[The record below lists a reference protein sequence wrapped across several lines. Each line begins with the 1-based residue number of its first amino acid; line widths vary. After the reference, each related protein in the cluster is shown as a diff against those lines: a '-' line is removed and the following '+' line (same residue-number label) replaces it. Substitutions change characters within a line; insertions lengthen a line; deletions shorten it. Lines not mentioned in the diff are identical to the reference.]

1 MDYSLEDVDVEFI
14 IIGLVTAFNLLV
26 IKAKFARKRYE
37 DGILDLVLMLA
48 VVVVF
53 SGSYGGMVVAMIAS
67 LAISLYLFAS
77 PPTFTKNFKK
87 SPALSEAKQRFQ
99 TELKERLKRDDLC

>member
-1 MDYSLEDVDVEFI
+1 MEFV

-37 DGILDLVLMLA
+37 DGTFDLVFMLT
-48 VVVVF
+48 VVVLF

-77 PPTFTKNFKK
+77 PPSFTKNFKK
-87 SPALSEAKQRFQ
+87 SPALSEAKQRFKS
-99 TELKERLKRDDLC
+99 ELKEKLKRDNLC